1 MSFIGDLLNFCGRV
15 LRIPRNAEAEVE
27 KRAGGRENLDWP
39 ESVVDLLK
47 AVGRPSDI
55 TYRRKLA
62 AELGRPAYDGTAEQN
77 IWLHGE
83 IMKKIRSREW

>member
-1 MSFIGDLLNFCGRV
+1 MSLLGDMLGFFGR
-15 LRIPRNAEAEVE
+15 LFPRNAEAEIS
-27 KRAGGRENLDWP
+27 KRAETRNEDLDWP
-39 ESVVDLLK
+39 DSVVDLLK
-47 AVGRPSDI
+47 ALGRPSDI